1 MNEARCKRGS
11 EWPTSPVRGHAD
23 RGSAVVEMT
32 LLAPVLFLLTI
43 GALELGRG
51 LWVKHML
58 SHVATEAARYA
69 SVRSLVSDEP
79 ATAASVA
86 ARARSEVMG
95 INPEDV
101 AVETIWNPSNQPGS
115 TVQVRVNYEF
125 RPLTALLPATAIHL
139 RGDSQRIISY

>member
-1 MNEARCKRGS
+1 
-11 EWPTSPVRGHAD
+11 
-23 RGSAVVEMT
+23 MT